1 MRNLLNLTAAALT
14 ALLVQACGTSSTS
27 NNNDAGATVQ
37 HVLLISV
44 DGMHEQDMALCI
56 SNNTCPHIAALANT
70 GVRFDT
76 AFTPHMSDSFPGLAA
91 LITGGSPKSTGL
103 FYDVSYDRNLY
114 APTDT
119 TCSGGQGWNVVFD
132 ETTGLDG
139 FDGGALVHL
148 NGGGGFNP
156 QAIPHEKDGGN
167 CVPVYPHNY
176 IRTNT
181 IFEVVKANV
190 PGARTAWA
198 DKHAYGYD
206 WVNGPSGTGVDDLA
220 RTEINSTVP
229 GKSSDWTGVYTD
241 TETFDGYHVQII
253 LNQIDGKDS
262 SGNPAT
268 VPTLFGTNFQTLSVA
283 EKANNAKDPTNP
295 AGGGYTDANFTPGV
309 DVAAAIAFVDTSIGS
324 FVSEL
329 QAKNLLDSTLIVV
342 TAKHGQSPADYS
354 KLVKNGDTLTALLE
368 ANNYLDPNGNFGQY
382 ATVTGS
388 LNDGSGLVGTG
399 IVQTDDVGLIWLK
412 DQSQTAAAVATLQA
426 NLGCAD
432 GGICANNSDGTAY
445 ILSGQSMID
454 TFGDPADGRTP
465 DIFVQPNPGV
475 IYSGS
480 KKKDQEHG
488 GFSADDSHVALLVS
502 LPSLPKQTVTTKVS
516 TTQVAATI
524 LKALGLDPSLL
535 QSVKAENTAVLPNLP
550 F

>member
-1 MRNLLNLTAAALT
+1 MSRASAAVATRTRESAMGAGIGDNSAREPSGLEREPLEPPERAVHTVVAGLSSEFGEVAPPIGGCMGAIHRPVHGRRPDSPEETPPMRNLLNLTAAALT

-181 IFEVVKANV
+181 IFEVVK
-190 PGARTAWA
+190 
-198 DKHAYGYD
+198 
-206 WVNGPSGTGVDDLA
+206 
-220 RTEINSTVP
+220 
-229 GKSSDWTGVYTD
+229 
-241 TETFDGYHVQII
+241 
-253 LNQIDGKDS
+253 
-262 SGNPAT
+262 
-268 VPTLFGTNFQTLSVA
+268 
-283 EKANNAKDPTNP
+283 
-295 AGGGYTDANFTPGV
+295 
-309 DVAAAIAFVDTSIGS
+309 
-324 FVSEL
+324 
-329 QAKNLLDSTLIVV
+329 
-342 TAKHGQSPADYS
+342 
-354 KLVKNGDTLTALLE
+354 
-368 ANNYLDPNGNFGQY
+368 
-382 ATVTGS
+382 
-388 LNDGSGLVGTG
+388 
-399 IVQTDDVGLIWLK
+399 
-412 DQSQTAAAVATLQA
+412 
-426 NLGCAD
+426 
-432 GGICANNSDGTAY
+432 
-445 ILSGQSMID
+445 
-454 TFGDPADGRTP
+454 
-465 DIFVQPNPGV
+465 
-475 IYSGS
+475 
-480 KKKDQEHG
+480 
-488 GFSADDSHVALLVS
+488 
-502 LPSLPKQTVTTKVS
+502 
-516 TTQVAATI
+516 
-524 LKALGLDPSLL
+524 
-535 QSVKAENTAVLPNLP
+535 
-550 F
+550 